1 VRWSG
6 GFIVERAV
14 AFEGTGTFL
23 PPALF

>member
-1 VRWSG
+1 VVVW

-23 PPALF
+23 PAALF